1 MYDFNVT
8 VKADFLYEIIGA
20 KQVRHHTD
28 HDGAKQV
35 RHHTDY
41 DGALMS
47 TSEVKVRCVN
57 WEEVIKWI
65 RANRDVT
72 IKQVVE
78 MKDMT
83 VAAQNQSRDNVGYN
97 D

>member
-8 VKADFLYEIIGA
+8 VKADCLYEIIGS
-20 KQVRHHTD
+20 KTVQKHDQR
-28 HDGAKQV
+28 DGA
-35 RHHTDY
+35 Y
-41 DGALMS
+41 ES
-47 TSEVKVRCVN
+47 TAEVKMRCTD
-57 WEEVIKWI
+57 WEQVVKYI
-65 RANRDVT
+65 RDNPSVT

-83 VAAQNQSRDNVGYN
+83 NIAKNHARETSGYK

>member
-8 VKADFLYEIIGA
+8 VKADFLYEIIGT
-20 KQVRHHTD
+20 KHVHH
-28 HDGAKQV
+28 HA
-35 RHHTDY
+35 DY
-41 DGALMS
+41 DGAHMS
-47 TSEVKVRCVN
+47 TSEVKVRCTN

-65 RANRDVT
+65 RTNRDVT

-83 VAAQNQSRDNVGYN
+83 ADAQNQGRGMVGYK

>member
-8 VKADFLYEIIGA
+8 VRAVQLYEIVGSRSA
-20 KQVRHHTD
+20 QK
-28 HDGAKQV
+28 HDQYEGTRV
-35 RHHTDY
+35 SNT
-41 DGALMS
+41 
-47 TSEVKVRCVN
+47 EVKVRCTS
-57 WEEVIKWI
+57 WDEVIKYI
-65 RANRDVT
+65 RSNKDVT

-83 VAAQNQSRDNVGYN
+83 LPAQNQARDNGGYK

>member
-8 VKADFLYEIIGA
+8 VKADLVYEIIGT
-20 KQVRHHTD
+20 KPEQK
-28 HDGAKQV
+28 HD
-35 RHHTDY
+35 R
-41 DGALMS
+41 DGPYKAPVD
-47 TSEVKVRCVN
+47 VKVRCTN

-65 RANRDVT
+65 RANRNVT

-83 VAAQNQSRDNVGYN
+83 TAAQNQSRDMGGYK

>member
-8 VKADFLYEIIGA
+8 VKVEFLYEIIGT
-20 KQVRHHTD
+20 KQVQKSDQRE
-28 HDGAKQV
+28 GA
-35 RHHTDY
+35 Y
-41 DGALMS
+41 MS
-47 TSEVKVRCVN
+47 TAEVRARCTN
-57 WEEVIKWI
+57 WEEVIKYI
-65 RANRDVT
+65 RTNRDVT

-83 VAAQNQSRDNVGYN
+83 APAMNQSRESSGYK

>member
-8 VKADFLYEIIGA
+8 VKADFLYEII
-20 KQVRHHTD
+20 
-28 HDGAKQV
+28 GAKQV

-83 VAAQNQSRDNVGYN
+83 ATAQYQARDNVGYN

>member
-8 VKADFLYEIIGA
+8 VKADFLYEIIGT
-20 KQVRHHTD
+20 KQVQKTD
-28 HDGAKQV
+28 QRDGA
-35 RHHTDY
+35 Y
-41 DGALMS
+41 MS

-83 VAAQNQSRDNVGYN
+83 VAAQNQARDMVGYK

>member
-8 VKADFLYEIIGA
+8 VKADFLYEIIGS
-20 KQVRHHTD
+20 KSVQKHDQR
-28 HDGAKQV
+28 DGA
-35 RHHTDY
+35 Y
-41 DGALMS
+41 MS
-47 TSEVKVRCVN
+47 TAEVKVRCTS
-57 WEEVIKWI
+57 WEEVIKYI
-65 RANRDVT
+65 RTNRDVT

-83 VAAQNQSRDNVGYN
+83 SAAQNQARDTGGYK

>member
-1 MYDFNVT
+1 MMYDFNVT
-8 VKADFLYEIIGA
+8 VKTDFLYEIIGT
-20 KQVRHHTD
+20 KQVQKHDQR
-28 HDGAKQV
+28 DGA
-35 RHHTDY
+35 Y
-41 DGALMS
+41 MS
-47 TSEVKVRCVN
+47 TNEVKVRCTN

-65 RANRDVT
+65 RANRDVM

-83 VAAQNQSRDNVGYN
+83 AVAQNQSRDMGGYK

>member
-8 VKADFLYEIIGA
+8 VKADTLYEIIGT
-20 KQVRHHTD
+20 KSVTKHDQR
-28 HDGAKQV
+28 DGAYMA
-35 RHHTDY
+35 T
-41 DGALMS
+41 
-47 TSEVKVRCVN
+47 TEVKSRFTN

-65 RANRDVT
+65 RANSDVT

-83 VAAQNQSRDNVGYN
+83 TTAQTQARASGGYK

>member
-1 MYDFNVT
+1 MMYDFNVT
-8 VKADFLYEIIGA
+8 VKVEFLYEILGT
-20 KQVRHHTD
+20 KQVQKHDQR
-28 HDGAKQV
+28 DGA
-35 RHHTDY
+35 Y
-41 DGALMS
+41 MS
-47 TSEVKVRCVN
+47 TAEVKVRCAN
-57 WEEVIKWI
+57 WEEVIKYI

-83 VAAQNQSRDNVGYN
+83 EIAKNHSRESSGYK

>member
-8 VKADFLYEIIGA
+8 VKADFLYEIIGSKNISHHGNIDDGWVA
-20 KQVRHHTD
+20 K
-28 HDGAKQV
+28 
-35 RHHTDY
+35 
-41 DGALMS
+41 
-47 TSEVKVRCVN
+47 EVKVRCPN
-57 WEEVIKWI
+57 WAEVIKWI
-65 RANRDVT
+65 HANRDVT

-83 VAAQNQSRDNVGYN
+83 AAAQNQSRDMGGYK

>member
-8 VKADFLYEIIGA
+8 VKADFLYEIIGT
-20 KQVRHHTD
+20 KQVQKSDQRE
-28 HDGAKQV
+28 GA
-35 RHHTDY
+35 Y
-41 DGALMS
+41 MS
-47 TSEVKVRCVN
+47 TAEVKVRCIN
-57 WEEVIKWI
+57 WEEVIKYI
-65 RANRDVT
+65 RTNSDVT

-83 VAAQNQSRDNVGYN
+83 AEAQNQARSGGYK